1 MRGDNLN
8 EVNNNLLDF
17 LLQLISVNEVKL
29 IIIGIF
35 ILGIGLIFKPTIK
48 DMLNIIAN
56 KIKTNDKDKND
67 KENK

>member
-1 MRGDNLN
+1 MN